1 MAKSWV
7 GPSSNRRLNTERK
20 DTGLRKFVG
29 LGGLSLPRSRARYFS
44 ANRSTWLILLIPL
57 AVLIIGGVLTGILDY
72 SLYFGITAFVAT
84 PTIPFAAKSYV
95 DGAIHKRMQAIPEI
109 DWTHP
114 SARSWN
120 EHVYRWIFANALFFL
135 VSGCLLLGYNL
146 INTASSEVISPT
158 SQPNTLV
165 FVLGMA
171 MFLFSCLQVVPIIHF
186 GLWPE
191 RDIPMKIARYTKALA
206 KRLKERIYALPH
218 FNVGKGDYAH
228 MRFGDICRVIDQE
241 LESQPQSRLLIEEAV
256 ANLSKDYDSLMSHA
270 WVLASERRIT
280 LEEQHWIADSIIP
293 WASKAMEA
301 LKASPTASGAEAEE

>member
-191 RDIPMKIARYTKALA
+191 RDIPMKIARYSRAMVFPNLIRGMAIGGVLGIEYIYSLFTYVYVQYFLA
-206 KRLKERIYALPH
+206 HGLGTLDIFQWTLFGSLVGSYVGATILILGFQPFEPTVSRRWAYVGMWLIILPIL
-218 FNVGKGDYAH
+218 G
-228 MRFGDICRVIDQE
+228 
-241 LESQPQSRLLIEEAV
+241 LL
-256 ANLSKDYDSLMSHA
+256 
-270 WVLASERRIT
+270 VLR
-280 LEEQHWIADSIIP
+280 
-293 WASKAMEA
+293 
-301 LKASPTASGAEAEE
+301 SGS

>member
-1 MAKSWV
+1 LAKSWV

-191 RDIPMKIARYTKALA
+191 RDIPMKIARYSRAMVFPNLIRGMAIGGVLGIEYIYSLFTYVYVQYFLA
-206 KRLKERIYALPH
+206 HGLGTLDIFQWTLFGSLVGSYVGAAILILGFQPFEPTVSRRWAYVGMWLIILPIL
-218 FNVGKGDYAH
+218 G
-228 MRFGDICRVIDQE
+228 
-241 LESQPQSRLLIEEAV
+241 LL
-256 ANLSKDYDSLMSHA
+256 
-270 WVLASERRIT
+270 VLR
-280 LEEQHWIADSIIP
+280 
-293 WASKAMEA
+293 
-301 LKASPTASGAEAEE
+301 SGS

>member
-191 RDIPMKIARYTKALA
+191 RDIPMKIARYSRAMVFPNLIRGMAIGGVLGIEYIYSLFTYVYVQYFLA
-206 KRLKERIYALPH
+206 HGLGTLDIFQWTLFGSLVGSYVGAAILILGFQPFEPTVSRRWAYVGMWLIILPIL
-218 FNVGKGDYAH
+218 G
-228 MRFGDICRVIDQE
+228 
-241 LESQPQSRLLIEEAV
+241 LL
-256 ANLSKDYDSLMSHA
+256 
-270 WVLASERRIT
+270 VLR
-280 LEEQHWIADSIIP
+280 
-293 WASKAMEA
+293 
-301 LKASPTASGAEAEE
+301 SGS